1 MSESAS
7 RDDLERRIEQLE
19 RRVGDLEDA
28 LEDAAGEAQLG
39 TRDRYDADVLME
51 LDEGVVYPL
60 RALRAAY
67 ERAGVRDR
75 TKIKDRI
82 KHLER
87 SGLLERDGTS
97 RWRFTGG
104 GENT

>member
-1 MSESAS
+1 MPQNDTHDVHE
-7 RDDLERRIEQLE
+7 RIEQLE
-19 RRVGDLEDA
+19 RRVEDLEDK

-39 TRDRYDADVLME
+39 TRDRYDADVLMGLE
-51 LDEGVVYPL
+51 EGHVYPL

-97 RWRFTGG
+97 RWRFEGVD
-104 GENT
+104 ENK